1 MEKILVFKDGSYDE
15 CIAYVGERVGGKFA
29 SHACSSGVFCRDG
42 KTTIEFSTRKIY
54 EPYVRA
60 ETENAVAEVLT
71 LAYKYRFFEKALPYL
86 RLKEQEK
93 DVLLTAL
100 VSADFETD
108 KEYLRR
114 RIATLENYPLDGVFA
129 FRMQDMKE
137 GWKRTSACLSE
148 EFDERALDSFVGWIA
163 EEGKGRVFLLDDVLY
178 DEEYRPMKKSV
189 LTGGYSAKKEML
201 HSRAKYAYCFGEQS
215 EETKAFLKRYYA
227 DRTFFC
233 RGKVE

>member
-29 SHACSSGVFCRDG
+29 AHACSSGVFCRDG
-42 KTTIEFSTRKIY
+42 KTTIEFSMQKIY

-71 LAYKYRFFEKALPYL
+71 LAYKYRFFEKTLPKFN
-86 RLKEQEK
+86 LKEEEK
-93 DVLLTAL
+93 EVLLTAL
-100 VSADFETD
+100 VCADFETD

-114 RIATLENYPLDGVFA
+114 KITSLENYPLDGVFA

-137 GWKRTSACLSE
+137 GWKRTSACISE
-148 EFDERALDSFVGWIA
+148 EFDARALDAFLGWIA

-189 LTGGYSAKKEML
+189 LTGGYSVKKEML
-201 HSRAKYAYCFGEQS
+201 LSRAKYAYSFGCQS
-215 EETKAFLKRYYA
+215 EDTKAFLKRYYA

-233 RGKVE
+233 